1 MNVAAMTILIILLS
15 FLTIYLLTAFEKV
28 IREKEDLLRRN
39 KSLQER
45 LDDAN
50 KELKESYGLHRKFVL
65 DIVHRFYESDNIE
78 DFYHNVI
85 EDLDQKFNVDDFD
98 V

>member
-1 MNVAAMTILIILLS
+1 MTILIVLLS
-15 FLTIYLLTAFEKV
+15 FLTIYLLVVFEKV
-28 IREKEDLLRRN
+28 AKEKEDLLKTN

-45 LDDAN
+45 LDNAH

-65 DIVHRFYESDNIE
+65 DIVHRFYESDSIE